1 MSTVC
6 FYRAF
11 IQSDN
16 FMMFLYYFK
25 QYTLIVLPVIYLPIF
40 KYCTINMF
48 FLILTIIYIYFDC
61 RITQSQ
67 KQVAMIS
74 EMIHTAS
81 LVHDDVIDNSS
92 TRRGK
97 PTVDSRWGQRK
108 VRTLI
113 IRCKNFKDVFEM

>member
-1 MSTVC
+1 
-6 FYRAF
+6 
-11 IQSDN
+11 
-16 FMMFLYYFK
+16 
-25 QYTLIVLPVIYLPIF
+25 
-40 KYCTINMF
+40 MF
-48 FLILTIIYIYFDC
+48 FFILTIIYIYFDC
-61 RITQSQ
+61 RISQSQ

-113 IRCKNFKDVFEM
+113 IRWKNFKEFFEM